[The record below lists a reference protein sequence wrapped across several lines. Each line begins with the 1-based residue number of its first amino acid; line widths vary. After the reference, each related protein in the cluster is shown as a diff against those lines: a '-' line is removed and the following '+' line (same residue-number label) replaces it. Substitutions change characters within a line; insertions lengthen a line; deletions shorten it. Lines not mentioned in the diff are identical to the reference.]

1 MITRYLTNRPT
12 PRTAVTAPRGRLSQ
26 TESDRIQD
34 LGAAGP
40 GA

>member
-12 PRTAVTAPRGRLSQ
+12 PRTAVTAPRGRSQ